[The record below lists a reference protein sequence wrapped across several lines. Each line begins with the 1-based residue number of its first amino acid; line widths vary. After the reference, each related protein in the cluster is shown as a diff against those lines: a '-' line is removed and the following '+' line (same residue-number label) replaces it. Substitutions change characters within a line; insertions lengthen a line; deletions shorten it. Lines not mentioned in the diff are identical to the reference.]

1 MSEWLMKNRKTLISN
16 AGFNL
21 LQVDVLDSIG
31 YVVRTS
37 YEVVDE
43 REDVTGRFGSLT
55 EAKNFFDLLGNLE
68 QPI

>member
-1 MSEWLMKNRKTLISN
+1 MKNRKTLISN